1 MEPLFEAQVVAAPK
15 EVVAMPVKRAIME
28 SRTGFRSDDNSFN
41 GTRKLVRPRLPTLE
55 HRREPTHTE
64 DPLTHA
70 MITDNHGTLESSHA
84 EAFYFQKQ
92 MLQQT
97 EMTIL
102 LEDGEQI
109 QGVIQWYDKCTLKLR
124 VGRSRIL
131 VYKSAVKY
139 LYKTSDAHTAPRV
152 MK

>member
-1 MEPLFEAQVVAAPK
+1 
-15 EVVAMPVKRAIME
+15 ME
-28 SRTGFRSDDNSFN
+28 SRTALRSDDNSFN
-41 GTRKLVRPRLPTLE
+41 GTRKLVRPRLPTWE
-55 HRREPTHTE
+55 HRREMAHTE

-70 MITDNHGTLESSHA
+70 TITDNHGTAETSHA

-109 QGVIQWYDKCTLKLR
+109 QGVIQWYDKCTIKLR

-131 VYKSAVKY
+131 VYKSAIKY
-139 LYKTSDAHTAPRV
+139 LYKTSDAHTAPSV

>member
-1 MEPLFEAQVVAAPK
+1 MEWLLWAHLLAVLRGGS
-15 EVVAMPVKRAIME
+15 AMPVKRAFME
-28 SRTGFRSDDNSFN
+28 SRTVFRSDDNTFN
-41 GTRKLVRPRLPTLE
+41 GTRKLVRPRLPVLE
-55 HRREPTHTE
+55 HRRELGHTE

-70 MITDNHGTLESSHA
+70 MISDAHGTPESSHA

-97 EMTIL
+97 EMTII

-124 VGRSRIL
+124 VGRSRVL
-131 VYKSAVKY
+131 VFKSAIKY
-139 LYKTSDAHTAPRV
+139 LYKTSDAHTAPSV

>member
-1 MEPLFEAQVVAAPK
+1 
-15 EVVAMPVKRAIME
+15 MPVKRAFME
-28 SRTGFRSDDNSFN
+28 SRGVFRSDDNTFN
-41 GTRKLVRPRLPTLE
+41 GTRKLVRPRLPVWE
-55 HRREPTHTE
+55 QRRELVHTE

-70 MITDNHGTLESSHA
+70 LIADVHGTTETSHA

-97 EMTIL
+97 EMTIV

-109 QGVIQWYDKCTLKLR
+109 QGFIQWYDKCTLKLR
-124 VGRSRIL
+124 VGRSRVL
-131 VYKSAVKY
+131 VYKSAIKY
-139 LYKTSDAHTAPRV
+139 LYKTSEAHTAPSV